1 DTGPHPF
8 NPPAF
13 TPAGLVEGIITKYV
27 TMREHERTV
36 FVLWVIFTHVSKR
49 FTIAPRI
56 ALVSEDPDSGK
67 TTALEVARKLVM
79 RPNPESLGTGA
90 AVADFLDDHQGGPCT
105 VLLDELD
112 HVDADARRRL
122 HLIWNLGH
130 KLGAKTSMMV
140 KGRRRL
146 LDIHAPML
154 AAGIGG
160 FLAPTQKSRT
170 YVLEMEQYTEATKP
184 ERD

>member
-79 RPNPESLGTGA
+79 RPNPERRGTGA
-90 AVADFLDDHQGGPCT
+90 A
-105 VLLDELD
+105 
-112 HVDADARRRL
+112 
-122 HLIWNLGH
+122 
-130 KLGAKTSMMV
+130 
-140 KGRRRL
+140 
-146 LDIHAPML
+146 
-154 AAGIGG
+154 
-160 FLAPTQKSRT
+160 APTSSTGAGAAPGPGCPANWITLAR
-170 YVLEMEQYTEATKP
+170 P
-184 ERD
+184 PG